1 MESTKEE
8 GFVKILIT
16 LWSIWWARRKAINEK
31 EFQSPLSIFSSIQ
44 KYIADLALVPN
55 WTPTRAPETS
65 SRSAGGVHTLRTW
78 SPPQQGYMKLMVDAA
93 ISRHGNRGAVAV
105 VCRGA
110 QGIYQGSSAVI
121 FQDMVQPEC
130 LEAMAVS
137 EALALASDLYIDK
150 ILVATDCMST
160 VNHLKGQYLGP
171 NAAIIH
177 DIKEKS
183 LQVLKL
189 SMLGEKRIGKLT
201 ILLSLLVPSKWGAM
215 CGSLLPRTFCR
226 VYATDRKSVV

>member
-1 MESTKEE
+1 MRRNFSHHCLSS
-8 GFVKILIT
+8 VPSRNILQ
-16 LWSIWWARRKAINEK
+16 IWLLYQTGRPPERLKLA
-31 EFQSPLSIFSSIQ
+31 
-44 KYIADLALVPN
+44 ADQP
-55 WTPTRAPETS
+55 
-65 SRSAGGVHTLRTW
+65 GGVHTLRTW

-177 DIKEKS
+177 DIKEK
-183 LQVLKL
+183 
-189 SMLGEKRIGKLT
+189 MGEFA
-201 ILLSLLVPSKWGAM
+201 GAEIIHVRREKNWEAHD
-215 CGSLLPRTFCR
+215 L
-226 VYATDRKSVV
+226 AKSVGSFEVGRHVWLLASPDFL